1 MNCFTLVSDETNRI
15 LLAGELTIYAAAE
28 LKTRL
33 LDQLQRRETLE
44 IDLAGVGELD
54 CAGVQVMLML
64 QNEARATG
72 RKLSWSG
79 HSEAVRQQLGT
90 LNLGHAFDAPAALV
104 WS

>member
-1 MNCFTLVSDETNRI
+1 MNCFTLVNDESDRV

-28 LKTRL
+28 LKPRL
-33 LDQLQRRETLE
+33 LDQLHRREALE
-44 IDLAGVGELD
+44 IDLAGVSELD

-64 QNEARATG
+64 QNEARLLG

-79 HSEAVRQQLGT
+79 HSEVVRQQLGT

>member
-1 MNCFTLVSDETNRI
+1 MNCFTLVNDESDRV

-28 LKTRL
+28 LKPRL
-33 LDQLQRRETLE
+33 LDQLHRREALE
-44 IDLAGVGELD
+44 IDLAGVSELD

-64 QNEARATG
+64 QNEARVLE

-79 HSEAVRQQLGT
+79 HSEVVRQQLAT